1 MILYVSKSP
10 TCIIYNFRPGWFCFD
25 ITVII
30 PHMQKIYFDKQKTVF
45 CVKKYLPLLPCASL
59 HHSKME
65 MMGASWIYGH
75 MTKHVHDYL
84 DTRGGSTYPL
94 AHLTSLSPIAH
105 ASLNISLG
113 CRNIKWDPSFPVTGL
128 SVEVMGTV
136 CKRNV
141 VVFQLMILFA
151 YWRYSCAVIA
161 ATLLHTRLHVRSANT
176 LLFPSRLCLS
186 LDTPPR
192 HRRICYVCL
201 SGRAV
206 GVMWPWTSPVTKH
219 RLQPHNLAD
228 SKCHR
233 DCRRCWLSRVQGG
246 CSFHFQSELAGL

>member
-94 AHLTSLSPIAH
+94 AHLTSLSPIEVSKRVREDH
-105 ASLNISLG
+105 GHSYKKVKFTCKSMM
-113 CRNIKWDPSFPVTGL
+113 GL
-128 SVEVMGTV
+128 PTAGLYSPH
-136 CKRNV
+136 CKRE
-141 VVFQLMILFA
+141 
-151 YWRYSCAVIA
+151 RYFLRWHKMLA
-161 ATLLHTRLHVRSANT
+161 
-176 LLFPSRLCLS
+176 
-186 LDTPPR
+186 
-192 HRRICYVCL
+192 
-201 SGRAV
+201 
-206 GVMWPWTSPVTKH
+206 
-219 RLQPHNLAD
+219 LQE
-228 SKCHR
+228 KY
-233 DCRRCWLSRVQGG
+233 
-246 CSFHFQSELAGL
+246 